1 MKVKVCLQAE
11 VGTARGTIDRS
22 FACDQNFF
30 GFADD
35 KLIYDERKKRFVH
48 TTDMPGHLSR

>member
-1 MKVKVCLQAE
+1 MKYANFLINLFRE
-11 VGTARGTIDRS
+11 NTMARAGEN
-22 FACDQNFF
+22 QNFF